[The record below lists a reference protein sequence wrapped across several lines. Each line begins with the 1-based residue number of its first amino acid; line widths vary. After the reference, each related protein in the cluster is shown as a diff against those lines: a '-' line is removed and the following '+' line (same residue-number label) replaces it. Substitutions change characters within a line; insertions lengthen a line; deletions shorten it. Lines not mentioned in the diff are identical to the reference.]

1 MKFDYAATTPLVREN
16 LGSDF
21 VGIESSGAEFLG
33 ELQKKKVKM
42 APRSLGNPDYKIS
55 FRGRL
60 LRSRKPRR
68 EVTAVEVSSDG
79 DSFVERR
86 KFTVEDILIEARRK
100 DGRVML

>member
-42 APRSLGNPDYKIS
+42 APRSLVTQTTRFLFEGDYCALES
-55 FRGRL
+55 L
-60 LRSRKPRR
+60 
-68 EVTAVEVSSDG
+68 VE
-79 DSFVERR
+79 
-86 KFTVEDILIEARRK
+86 K
-100 DGRVML
+100 